1 MSCMGKDV
9 SLSQDEL
16 SWDNVSIDKVLILV
30 YKVVVTVINLING
43 VESGFGFI
51 LWLCGPAC
59 WR

>member
-1 MSCMGKDV
+1 MG
-9 SLSQDEL
+9 LSQDEL
-16 SWDNVSIDKVLILV
+16 CWDNVSVDEDLTPV
-30 YKVVVTVINLING
+30 YKVVITVITLVNG